1 MAIDAR
7 IVGIRQVD
15 NEVRL
20 TLEGRQPGSS
30 PGQSTLVVTNPPA
43 DWQTE
48 LAPLIGMCVWGGSSQ
63 IMLGN
68 KELAKRDGYVG
79 IELVAD
85 YKSVILDYQA
95 GKNRK

>member
-15 NEVRL
+15 SEVKL
-20 TLEGRQPGSS
+20 TLEGRQRGSS
-30 PGQSTLVVTNPPA
+30 PGQSTLVVSNPPA
-43 DWQTE
+43 DWQAD
-48 LAPLIGMCVWGGSSQ
+48 LAPLVGMCVWGGSSQ

-79 IELVAD
+79 IKLVENWQEAVV
-85 YKSVILDYQA
+85 SYQDN
-95 GKNRK
+95 KR